1 MPQNIKLSI
10 NDLERIVIS
19 KNNRYKLNIKE
30 KKEIQKTLYNQN
42 ILIVGACGSIGKLF
56 TKKIYEYSFN
66 KIFLLDKNENDLVE
80 LNREL
85 ILLNK
90 NKIKKTNFVC
100 SDITSLNLDK
110 FLFSN

>member
-30 KKEIQKTLYNQN
+30 KKEIKKTLYNQN

-56 TKKIYEYSFN
+56 TKNI
-66 KIFLLDKNENDLVE
+66 
-80 LNREL
+80 
-85 ILLNK
+85 
-90 NKIKKTNFVC
+90 
-100 SDITSLNLDK
+100 
-110 FLFSN
+110 

>member
-56 TKKIYEYSFN
+56 TKKYMSI
-66 KIFLLDKNENDLVE
+66 V
-80 LNREL
+80 L
-85 ILLNK
+85 IKFFSL
-90 NKIKKTNFVC
+90 IKMKM
-100 SDITSLNLDK
+100 I
-110 FLFSN
+110 